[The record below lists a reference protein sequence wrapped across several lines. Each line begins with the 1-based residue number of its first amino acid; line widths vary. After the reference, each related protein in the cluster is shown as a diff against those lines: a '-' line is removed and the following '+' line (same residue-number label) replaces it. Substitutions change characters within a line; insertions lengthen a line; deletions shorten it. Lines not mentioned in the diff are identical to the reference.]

1 MSVENSSSHALIT
14 MISRCLSGQWL
25 IEPNW
30 LLQHSDLILRADKG
44 DDMSKLWPTMESNLL
59 VQSAGA
65 FAAAGKDET
74 IGKGQAL
81 GVINLVGPVYKY
93 STYYATSS
101 KNLVSMLAQLANDSR
116 VGGVKL
122 IVDSPGGMLH
132 GTREA
137 YEAVLN
143 FPKPILAVVDGYC
156 ASAMYYMV
164 AGSNR
169 IVATQPSD
177 QIGSIG
183 TYRTIADWNKYY
195 ASFGLDIFDIYA
207 KGSSQ
212 KNEEV
217 RQFFE
222 SGGKNSELMQK
233 QLTVYN
239 DQFISDVKAGRG
251 DRLTGK
257 GQDPME
263 GRIFFPNDAIENGII
278 DEQISDSE
286 TLGLL
291 SDMVATNKQSTI
303 QMSNSKFSTFLTA
316 MGNLVKSANDEQE
329 TPEGAAP
336 TVEQL
341 SNQITELTS
350 ARDQALGQVTT
361 LTTERDAAAASVAT
375 LTNKVTELEGK
386 IEVLGEQ
393 PGAMGTKVSK
403 AKDEIPKGDGGQQ
416 TLRQVI
422 DDLETEKEAAAMGF

>member
-1 MSVENSSSHALIT
+1 

-30 LLQHSDLILRADKG
+30 LLQHSDQLLRADKG
-44 DDMSKLWPTMESNLL
+44 EDLSKLWPKMESNLL
-59 VQSAGA
+59 VQSAGT
-65 FAAAGKDET
+65 FAAAAKDDS

-81 GVINLVGPVYKY
+81 GVINMVGPVYKY
-93 STYYATSS
+93 FGYYYASS
-101 KNLVSMLAQLANDSR
+101 KNLVSMLAQAANDSR

-122 IVDSPGGMLH
+122 IVDSPGGMLM

-143 FPKPILAVVDGYC
+143 FPKPIIAVVDGYC

-164 AGSNR
+164 AGADK
-169 IVATQPSD
+169 IVATQPND

-183 TYRTIADWNKYY
+183 TYQTIADWNKYY
-195 ASFGLDIFDIYA
+195 ASLGLDIFSIYA
-207 KGSSQ
+207 KASSE

-217 RQFFE
+217 RQFLE
-222 SGGKNSELMQK
+222 SGGKNSELLQK
-233 QLTVYN
+233 QLTTFN
-239 DQFISDVKAGRG
+239 DQFIVDVKAGRG
-251 DRLTGK
+251 DLLTGK
-257 GQDPME
+257 GQDPLK
-263 GRIFFPNDAIENGII
+263 GRIFFPSEAVENGII

-303 QMSNSKFSTFLTA
+303 QMSSNSKFTAFLA
-316 MGNLVKSANDEQE
+316 AISALASSAAKEEQA

-341 SNQITELTS
+341 STEIIQLTT

-361 LTTERDAAAASVAT
+361 LTKERDDANASLTAA
-375 LTNKVTELEGK
+375 NDKVTELTAK
-386 IEVLGEQ
+386 IQELGEQ
-393 PGAMGTKVSK
+393 PGAMGTKATK
-403 AKDEIPKGDGGQQ
+403 TKDEVPKAEGEQTQ
-416 TLRQVI
+416 TLRQFI
-422 DDLETEKEAAAMGF
+422 DNLDTEKEAAAMGF